1 MSHTHHTYLKLL
13 PRRPPLL
20 MLMMH
25 CLSSE
30 LGSQRILSPCVA
42 DFNLS
47 VGATT
52 YHLSRRDLSNIKRR
66 DAACVGKRGGFSFLS
81 TTFPKKVY
89 SLM

>member
-25 CLSSE
+25 RLSSE
-30 LGSQRILSPCVA
+30 LGSQRILSPSVA

-47 VGATT
+47 VT
-52 YHLSRRDLSNIKRR
+52 YNCEAYVCSLAYIEDKR
-66 DAACVGKRGGFSFLS
+66 F
-81 TTFPKKVY
+81 
-89 SLM
+89 